1 MKVNC
6 VIPIESNYRSSPR
19 MPSFLGRL
27 RFTPLTILVGRRLR
41 AVEPS
46 GRAWTRYVWAGVIVL
61 LVTVAGLVLGAQR
74 SRANLAMFYLM
85 AVVFTSL
92 KLGPGP
98 ALMTALISS
107 VVFDFLFIPPY
118 RTFAITDVWYLV
130 TLITFMGVAQ
140 LISLLTSTAREQAL
154 AAKEQEAAKAQAL
167 VVLAGGLAH
176 DFNNLLTA
184 ILGNASLALATL
196 ADGHPVSTM
205 LREIVSSSERAAIL
219 VLQILAYS
227 GKARVFDEFIDLS
240 QVVNA
245 FLEEIGSALPAN
257 IRLRVDLAGEL
268 PRVNAD
274 RKQLRQV
281 IGNLYLNAIE
291 AIAINPGIV
300 SIRTGLEIVNAE
312 TQSIELGEASKP
324 GQYVYIRVT
333 DTGCGIE
340 DTIRPRIFDP
350 FFTTKF
356 IGRGLGLSA
365 VHGIVR
371 AHNGLIGVS
380 SQSGFGSTFIC
391 LFPVA
396 GEVS

>member
-1 MKVNC
+1 M
-6 VIPIESNYRSSPR
+6 
-19 MPSFLGRL
+19 
-27 RFTPLTILVGRRLR
+27 
-41 AVEPS
+41 
-46 GRAWTRYVWAGVIVL
+46 WAGVIVL
-61 LVTVAGLVLGAQR
+61 LITVAGLVIGAQL

-85 AVVFTSL
+85 GVVFTSL

-140 LISLLTSTAREQAL
+140 LISLLTSTAREEAL

-196 ADGHPVSTM
+196 GDGHPVSTM

-219 VLQILAYS
+219 VSQILAYS

-245 FLEEIGSALPAN
+245 LLEEIGGALPAN

-268 PRVNAD
+268 PCVKAD
-274 RKQLRQV
+274 RKQLRQL

-291 AIAINPGIV
+291 AIA
-300 SIRTGLEIVNAE
+300 
-312 TQSIELGEASKP
+312 
-324 GQYVYIRVT
+324 VT
-333 DTGCGIE
+333 
-340 DTIRPRIFDP
+340 R
-350 FFTTKF
+350 KF
-356 IGRGLGLSA
+356 CQLQQGR
-365 VHGIVR
+365 R
-371 AHNGLIGVS
+371 
-380 SQSGFGSTFIC
+380 
-391 LFPVA
+391 
-396 GEVS
+396 

>member
-1 MKVNC
+1 
-6 VIPIESNYRSSPR
+6 
-19 MPSFLGRL
+19 
-27 RFTPLTILVGRRLR
+27 
-41 AVEPS
+41 
-46 GRAWTRYVWAGVIVL
+46 
-61 LVTVAGLVLGAQR
+61 
-74 SRANLAMFYLM
+74 MFYLM
-85 AVVFTSL
+85 AVVFASL

-107 VVFDFLFIPPY
+107 VVFDFWFIPPY
-118 RTFAITDVWYLV
+118 RSFAITDVWYLV

-205 LREIVSSSERAAIL
+205 LREIVSASERAAIL
-219 VLQILAYS
+219 VSQILAYS
-227 GKARVFDEFIDLS
+227 GKGRFFDEFIDLS

-245 FLEEIGSALPAN
+245 LLEETGGAVPAN
-257 IRLRVDLAGEL
+257 IRLRVDLAREL
-268 PRVNAD
+268 PRVKAD
-274 RKQLRQV
+274 RNQLRQL

-291 AIAINPGIV
+291 AIAHDPGIV
-300 SIRTGLEIVNAE
+300 SITTGSDIIDAE
-312 TQSIELGEASKP
+312 AQSIELGEASKP
-324 GQYVYIRVT
+324 GKYVYVRVT

-356 IGRGLGLSA
+356 VGRGLGLSA

-371 AHNGLIGVS
+371 AHNGLIRLS
-380 SQSGFGSTFIC
+380 SQPGFGSTFMC
-391 LFPVA
+391 LFPVE
-396 GEVS
+396 GEVSQ